1 MKTCG
6 ARLLFNFI
14 VRSKGEQYDG
24 VGVFMVHELECDSQ
38 VVPLGTSDTSPAI
51 RWASV
56 KRPYGTNDFDPVH
69 PVDPVSPLLFCGRDE
84 RD

>member
-6 ARLLFNFI
+6 ARLLFNFV

-38 VVPLGTSDTSPAI
+38 VVPLGTSDTSLAI
-51 RWASV
+51 HRWVLGWVTDIQS
-56 KRPYGTNDFDPVH
+56 RE
-69 PVDPVSPLLFCGRDE
+69 GRLM
-84 RD
+84 